1 MIGSISHATMRP
13 RDLIPCFADEL
24 EWLVKESA
32 SKHTGTLTPQFSDH
46 LDIIRECREL
56 TEQDYES
63 EDPETIERIGC
74 ILNEDLFYALNEYS
88 PEYCYFGSHPGDGS
102 DYGFWIDHEAIN
114 EAIADHELLKVDD
127 LANAPL
133 DFNGPILVVND
144 HGNATFYAPQVE
156 YKEVWS
162 VV

>member
-1 MIGSISHATMRP
+1 MIGSISHATMQP

-24 EWLVKESA
+24 EQLAKQSDPVNA
-32 SKHTGTLTPQFSDH
+32 DH
-46 LDIIRECREL
+46 LSLVRECREL

-74 ILNEDLFYALNEYS
+74 ILNEGLFYALDEYS

-114 EAIADHELLKVDD
+114 EAIADHELLRVDD
-127 LANAPL
+127 LSNVP
-133 DFNGPILVVND
+133 DWYNGSVLVVND
-144 HGNATFYAPQVE
+144 HGNATLYAPIVE
-156 YKEVWS
+156 YREVWGI
-162 VV
+162 V